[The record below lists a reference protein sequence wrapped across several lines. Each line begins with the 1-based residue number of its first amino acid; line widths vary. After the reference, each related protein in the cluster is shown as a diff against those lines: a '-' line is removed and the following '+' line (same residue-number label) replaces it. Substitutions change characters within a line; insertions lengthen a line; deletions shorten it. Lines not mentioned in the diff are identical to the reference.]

1 MKGEFVM
8 LSTSRVA
15 VLGAILLAACGAITA
30 LSSGTNSK
38 VAARFAGSV
47 EREGVSAHS
56 FTIDHEA
63 SVEVTLTG
71 LRPAPAS
78 TTKIGMG
85 LGTPTAAGNCALVD
99 AVDST
104 EVSGT
109 IAGTLKKGTYCVAL
123 YDSGDVAAEPL
134 DYSVSVTT
142 E

>member
-1 MKGEFVM
+1 M
-8 LSTSRVA
+8 LSTSRVT
-15 VLGAILLAACGAITA
+15 VLGAILLAACGAITT

-38 VAARFAGSV
+38 VAKFEGSV

-85 LGTPTAAGNCALVD
+85 LGTPTASGNCALAD

-123 YDSGDVAAEPL
+123 YDSGDVASEPL

>member
-1 MKGEFVM
+1 M

-15 VLGAILLAACGAITA
+15 VLGAILLAACGAITT

-38 VAARFAGSV
+38 VAKFEGSV

-63 SVEVTLTG
+63 SIEVTLTG

-85 LGTPTAAGNCALVD
+85 LGTPTAAGNCALAD

-123 YDSGDVAAEPL
+123 YDSGDVASEPL

>member
-15 VLGAILLAACGAITA
+15 VVGAILLAACGAITT

-47 EREGVSAHS
+47 EREGVSAHN

-71 LRPAPAS
+71 LRPAP